1 MKKTLLLISIT
12 FFGLFSC
19 EKTITKSDFIG
30 NWSTT
35 SDTNV
40 HIDIEFYLDSM
51 VVNESLTSHSYT
63 DDWVIEG
70 SKIKQSLIRGDT
82 STLNRKNTL
91 NYKFNTAKD
100 TLFLKHENENQYHIK
115 LTKINNGF
123 NYFKNKVGINFK
135 FKKNTQKLTPAD
147 TSSYKINIY
156 LGFKNNKFIAKTDA
170 SNDLN
175 SLITE
180 VLDLNEIYPK
190 KEHQLLQYMLF
201 IDERVPQKKI
211 DSIKTKL
218 DEIHRN
224 KIFIVYDFNENKW
237 NETPNWLGIYEE

>member
-1 MKKTLLLISIT
+1 MKKIVLLISIT

-35 SDTNV
+35 SDTEV
-40 HIDIEFYLDSM
+40 YIDIEFYRDSM
-51 VVNESLTSHSYT
+51 VVNESLTSHRYT
-63 DDWVIEG
+63 DDWVIKG

-82 STLNRKNTL
+82 STLNRKNTV
-91 NYKFNTAKD
+91 NYKFNTTKD
-100 TLFLKHENENQYHIK
+100 TLFLKHEYENQYHIK
-115 LTKINNGF
+115 LTRINDGF

-135 FKKNTQKLTPAD
+135 FKKNTQKLISAD
-147 TSSYKINIY
+147 TSNYKINIY
-156 LGFKNNKFIAKTDA
+156 VGFRDNKFIAKTDA

-180 VLDLNEIYPK
+180 VLELKEIYPK

-201 IDERVPQKKI
+201 IDEKVPQKKI
-211 DSIKTKL
+211 DSIKAKL
-218 DEIHRN
+218 DEIPLN
-224 KIFIVYDFNENKW
+224 KTFIVYDYKMTKW